1 MLADQASHFKHGHL
15 GLAKHFLELGV
26 RIDHALVGSILQ
38 IVRFDVN
45 HSLLMISVRGR
56 GSEPT
61 TAARAA
67 LGVRGFMKA
76 ALGVRFFAG
85 AAAAAVA
92 FFAVAMFAF
101 LIG

>member
-45 HSLLMISVRGR
+45 PQLADDFCARQ

-67 LGVRGFMKA
+67 LGVRA
-76 ALGVRFFAG
+76 S
-85 AAAAAVA
+85 
-92 FFAVAMFAF
+92 
-101 LIG
+101 